1 MLTASPASPFITTF
15 ARALAFDGKIVLID
29 DPTIGLDKDGSKII
43 LEILT
48 QMAASNKSI
57 IVFSND
63 ERVFRGCSQFLNL
76 DDGPQADAKLIR
88 NS

>member
-1 MLTASPASPFITTF
+1 MSSIGYRKRLAF

-29 DPTIGLDKDGSKII
+29 DPTIGLDKDGSKMI

-76 DDGPQADAKLIR
+76 DAGPQADPKLIR